1 MIFRV
6 GWDGNPGYY
15 VLDQDAE
22 YLATLVCIGFFFIA
36 LVQII
41 STLLGD
47 KAPIHVRISN
57 NCFFL
62 KVEYM
67 VH

>member
-6 GWDGNPGYY
+6 GRDGNPGFF
-15 VLDQDAE
+15 VLDQDAV
-22 YLATLVCIGFFFIA
+22 YLGTLVCIGFFFIA

-47 KAPIHVRISN
+47 KTPIHVRISYN
-57 NCFFL
+57 FFF
-62 KVEYM
+62 
-67 VH
+67 